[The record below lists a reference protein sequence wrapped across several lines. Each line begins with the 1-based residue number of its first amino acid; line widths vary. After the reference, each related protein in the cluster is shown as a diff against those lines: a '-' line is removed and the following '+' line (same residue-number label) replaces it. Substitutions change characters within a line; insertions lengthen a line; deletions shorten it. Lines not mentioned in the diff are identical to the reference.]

1 MYSNTFSFIAHVHNS
16 GQNKHD
22 SVHRRW
28 WMGWQIFTCPISV
41 SFFLVIEF
49 KVEIRRVELVQ
60 TNVAVFAATS
70 VRLAVR
76 MESQRVDGAEMALDA
91 TEFLFEYQME
101 EASVEFAD
109 TRRSCGYVH
118 GILATSKDH
127 LNMEER
133 AIEPNKLD
141 KGE

>member
-1 MYSNTFSFIAHVHNS
+1 MYTTVVKINTTVFTEDDGWVDRFSLVQFRYH
-16 GQNKHD
+16 
-22 SVHRRW
+22 
-28 WMGWQIFTCPISV
+28 
-41 SFFLVIEF
+41 FFLVIEF

-60 TNVAVFAATS
+60 TNVAVFAATG

-133 AIEPNKLD
+133 ERAIEPNKLD

>member
-1 MYSNTFSFIAHVHNS
+1 MYTTVVKINTTVFTWVDRFSLVQFRYHFI
-16 GQNKHD
+16 
-22 SVHRRW
+22 
-28 WMGWQIFTCPISV
+28 
-41 SFFLVIEF
+41 LVIEF

-76 MESQRVDGAEMALDA
+76 MESQRVDRAEMALDA
-91 TEFLFEYQME
+91 TEVLFEYQME

-133 AIEPNKLD
+133 ERAIEPNKLD